1 MLKTLMLRKR
11 LDDAKKALEALR
23 SKDEEMQKREEEL
36 TGAIEEA
43 QTEEEKS
50 AVEEE
55 IEKFEA
61 DKKAHE
67 EEKADLEK
75 SVEDLEG
82 ELASAEAEDAAKAA
96 AADEA
101 EAARNDKSGS
111 EKREAIKMNERARRL
126 FAKMERSEVHAM
138 MQREDV
144 KAYLENVREC
154 IKNKRAVTNAGLT
167 IPEVMLDLL
176 RENIMNYSKL
186 YRHVNVQPVNGEAR
200 QPIMGTIPEAIWTEC
215 CANLNELD
223 IGFSDVE
230 VDCYKVGGF
239 FKVCNATLEDSD
251 IDLAAAL
258 LEAIGQAIGL
268 ALDKAILYG
277 QNTAATLKMPE
288 GIVSR
293 LVQTSKP
300 ANYPPTARPWAD
312 LHTSNVFTIANT
324 YTGVDLFAQIVLA
337 SGAAKGKY
345 SRGEKVW
352 VMNETTYTFLK
363 AQAMSVNAA
372 GAIVSGIEG
381 TMPVVGGIVEVL
393 DFIPNYVVIGGYFD
407 LYTLAERGG
416 TRFAESEHVAFLAD
430 QTVLKGI
437 ARYDGHP
444 AIAEAF
450 VAIGVNGT
458 TPSSTMT
465 FALDKANTVQNISI
479 DKAVLAITVGDDP
492 VQLVATTAPVEGPVT
507 WASSDTTKATVSD
520 DGKVTAVGAGSAVIT
535 ATSNG
540 AVASCAVTVSAA

>member
-11 LDDAKKALEALR
+11 LDDAKKALATLR
-23 SKDEEMQKREEEL
+23 EKDAEFEKREKEL
-36 TGAIEEA
+36 EGAIEEA

-55 IEKFEA
+55 VEKFDAE
-61 DKKAHE
+61 KKAHE
-67 EEKADLEK
+67 SEKADLEQ

-82 ELASAEAEDAAKAA
+82 ELADAEAEDAAKAA
-96 AADEA
+96 AAEA
-101 EAARNDKSGS
+101 EAARTAAAGS

-126 FAKMERSEVHAM
+126 FQKMERSEVNTM

-154 IKNKRAVTNAGLT
+154 IKNKRSVTNAGLT
-167 IPEVMLDLL
+167 IPEVMLTLL

-186 YRHVNVQPVNGEAR
+186 YRHVNVQPVSGEAR

-223 IGFSDVE
+223 IGFADVE
-230 VDCYKVGGF
+230 VDCYKVGGY

-258 LEAIGQAIGL
+258 LEAIGQAIGF

-293 LVQTSKP
+293 LVQTSQP

-312 LHTSNVFTIANT
+312 LHTSNVITIANT
-324 YTGVDLFAQIVLA
+324 YTGVSLFEQIVLA
-337 SGAAKGKY
+337 TGAAKGKY

-352 VMNETTYTFLK
+352 VMNETTYTYLK

-372 GAIVSGIEG
+372 GAVVSGIEG

-393 DFIPNYVVIGGYFD
+393 DFIPDYVIIGGYMD
-407 LYTLAERGG
+407 LYLLAERAG
-416 TRFAESEHVAFLAD
+416 TRFAESEHVAFLSD
-430 QTVLKGI
+430 QTVLKGT

-465 FALDKANTVQNISI
+465 FALDKANTVQSISI
-479 DKAVLAITVGDDP
+479 NKAVLDLTEGDDP
-492 VQLVATTAPVEGPVT
+492 VQLIATTAPVEGPVT
-507 WASSDTTKATVSD
+507 WASSDETAATVD
-520 DGKVTAVGAGSAVIT
+520 DEGNVTAVAAGSAVIT

-540 AVASCAVTVSAA
+540 VVASCLVTVSAA

>member
-36 TGAIEEA
+36 TGAIDEA

-101 EAARNDKSGS
+101 EAARNAEAGS
-111 EKREAIKMNERARRL
+111 EKREAIKMNVRAKRI
-126 FAKMERSEVHAM
+126 FAKMERSEVNDM

-144 KAYLENVREC
+144 KTYLEGVRDC

-167 IPEVMLDLL
+167 IPSVMLDLL

-186 YRHVNVQPVNGEAR
+186 YRHVNVQPVSGDAR

-223 IGFSDVE
+223 ISFADVE
-230 VDCYKVGGF
+230 VDCYKVGGY

-258 LEAIGQAIGL
+258 LEALGQAIGF

-300 ANYPPTARPWAD
+300 ASYPATARPWAD
-312 LHTSNVFTIANT
+312 LHTSNVITIANT
-324 YTGVDLFAQIVLA
+324 YTGVNLFEQIVLA
-337 SGAAKGKY
+337 TGAAKGKY

-352 VMNETTYTFLK
+352 VMNETTYTYLK

-372 GAIVSGIEG
+372 GAVVSGIEG

-393 DFIPNYVVIGGYFD
+393 DFIPDYVIIGGYFD
-407 LYTLAERGG
+407 LYLLAERAG
-416 TRFAESEHVAFLAD
+416 TRFAESEHVAFLSD
-430 QTVLKGI
+430 QTVLKGT

-444 AIAEAF
+444 SIAEAF

-465 FALDKANTVQNISI
+465 FALDKANTVQSISI

-507 WASSDTTKATVSD
+507 WASSDTTKATVDS
-520 DGKVTAVGAGSAVIT
+520 DGKVTAVAAGSAVIT

>member
-11 LDDAKKALEALR
+11 LDDAKKALAALR
-23 SKDEEMQKREEEL
+23 EKDADFQKRQEEL
-36 TGAIEEA
+36 EGAIEEA

-55 IEKFEA
+55 VEKFDAE
-61 DKKAHE
+61 KKAHE
-67 EEKADLEK
+67 EEKADLEQ

-82 ELASAEAEDAAKAA
+82 ELADAEAEDAAKSAA
-96 AADEA
+96 AEA
-101 EAARNDKSGS
+101 EAERGAEAGS
-111 EKREAIKMNERARRL
+111 EKREAIRLNARARRL
-126 FAKMERSEVHAM
+126 FGKMERSEVNNM

-186 YRHVNVQPVNGEAR
+186 YRHVNVQPVSGDAR

-223 IGFSDVE
+223 IGFAGVE
-230 VDCYKVGGF
+230 VDCYKVGGY

-258 LEAIGQAIGL
+258 LEAIGQAIGF

-293 LVQTSKP
+293 LVQTSQP
-300 ANYPPTARPWAD
+300 ASYPPTARPWED
-312 LHTSNVFTIANT
+312 LHTSNVITIANT

-372 GAIVSGIEG
+372 GAVVSGIEG

-393 DFIPNYVVIGGYFD
+393 DFIPDYVIIGGYLD
-407 LYTLAERGG
+407 LYTLAERAG
-416 TRFAESEHVAFLAD
+416 TRFAESEHVAFLSD
-430 QTVLKGI
+430 QTVLKGT

-465 FALDKANTVQNISI
+465 FALDKANTVQAISI
-479 DKAVLAITVGDDP
+479 NMTALDLTEGDDP
-492 VQLVATTAPVEGPVT
+492 VQLIATTAPVEGPVT
-507 WASSDTTKATVSD
+507 WASSDETAATVD
-520 DGKVTAVGAGSAVIT
+520 DEGNITAVAAGSAIIT

-540 AVASCAVTVSAA
+540 VVASCLVTVSAA

>member
-11 LDDAKKALEALR
+11 LDDAKKALAALR
-23 SKDEEMQKREEEL
+23 EKDADFQKRQEEL
-36 TGAIEEA
+36 EGAIEEA

-55 IEKFEA
+55 VEKFDAE
-61 DKKAHE
+61 KKAHE
-67 EEKADLEK
+67 EEKADLEQ

-82 ELASAEAEDAAKAA
+82 ELADAEAEDAAKSAA
-96 AADEA
+96 AEA
-101 EAARNDKSGS
+101 EAERGAEAGS
-111 EKREAIKMNERARRL
+111 EKREAIRMNARARRL
-126 FAKMERSEVHAM
+126 FGKMERSEVNNM

-186 YRHVNVQPVNGEAR
+186 YRHVNVQPVSGDAR

-223 IGFSDVE
+223 IGFAGVE
-230 VDCYKVGGF
+230 VDCYKVGGY

-258 LEAIGQAIGL
+258 LEAIGQAIGF

-293 LVQTSKP
+293 LVQTSQP
-300 ANYPPTARPWAD
+300 ASYPPTARPWED
-312 LHTSNVFTIANT
+312 LHTSNVITIANT

-372 GAIVSGIEG
+372 GAVVSGIEG

-393 DFIPNYVVIGGYFD
+393 DFIPDYVIIGGYLD
-407 LYTLAERGG
+407 LYTLAERAG
-416 TRFAESEHVAFLAD
+416 TRFAESEHVAFLSD
-430 QTVLKGI
+430 QTVLKGT

-465 FALDKANTVQNISI
+465 FALDKANTVQAISI
-479 DKAVLAITVGDDP
+479 NMTALDLTEGDDP
-492 VQLVATTAPVEGPVT
+492 VQLIATTAPVEGPVT
-507 WASSDTTKATVSD
+507 WASSDETAATVD
-520 DGKVTAVGAGSAVIT
+520 DEGNITAVAAGSAIIT

-540 AVASCAVTVSAA
+540 VVASCLVTVSAA

>member
-11 LDDAKKALEALR
+11 LDDAKKALTALR
-23 SKDEEMQKREEEL
+23 EKDADFQKRQEEL
-36 TGAIEEA
+36 EGAIEEA

-55 IEKFEA
+55 VEKFDAE
-61 DKKAHE
+61 KKAHE
-67 EEKADLEK
+67 EEKADLEQ

-82 ELASAEAEDAAKAA
+82 ELAGAEAEDAAKSAA
-96 AADEA
+96 AEA
-101 EAARNDKSGS
+101 EAERGAEAGS
-111 EKREAIKMNERARRL
+111 EKREAIRMNARARRL
-126 FAKMERSEVHAM
+126 FGKMERSKVNNM

-186 YRHVNVQPVNGEAR
+186 YRHVNVQSVSGDAR

-223 IGFSDVE
+223 IGFADVE
-230 VDCYKVGGF
+230 VDCYKVGGY

-258 LEAIGQAIGL
+258 LEAIGQAIGF

-277 QNTAATLKMPE
+277 QNTASTLKMPE

-293 LVQTSKP
+293 LVQTSQP
-300 ANYPPTARPWAD
+300 ASYPPTARPWAD
-312 LHTSNVFTIANT
+312 LHTSNVITIANT
-324 YTGVDLFAQIVLA
+324 YTGVSLFEQIVLA
-337 SGAAKGKY
+337 TGAAKGKY

-352 VMNETTYTFLK
+352 VMNETTYTYLK

-372 GAIVSGIEG
+372 GAVVSGIEG

-393 DFIPNYVVIGGYFD
+393 DFIPDYVIIGGYLD
-407 LYTLAERGG
+407 LYILAERAG
-416 TRFAESEHVAFLAD
+416 TRFAESEHVAFLSD
-430 QTVLKGI
+430 QTVLKGT

-465 FALDKANTVQNISI
+465 FALDKANTVQAISI
-479 DKAVLAITVGDDP
+479 NMTALDLTEGDDP
-492 VQLVATTAPVEGPVT
+492 VQLIATTAPVEGPVT
-507 WASSDTTKATVSD
+507 WASSDETAATVD
-520 DGKVTAVGAGSAVIT
+520 DEGNVTAVAAGSAIIT

-540 AVASCAVTVSAA
+540 VVASCLVTVSAA

>member
-101 EAARNDKSGS
+101 EAARTAGAGS
-111 EKREAIKMNERARRL
+111 EKREAIKMNVRAKRI
-126 FAKMERSEVHAM
+126 FAKMERSEVNDM

-144 KAYLENVREC
+144 KTYLEGMRDC

-176 RENIMNYSKL
+176 RENIMEYSKL
-186 YRHVNVQPVNGEAR
+186 YKHVNVQPVSGDAR

-230 VDCYKVGGF
+230 VDCYKVGGY

-258 LEAIGQAIGL
+258 LEAIGQAIGF

-300 ANYPPTARPWAD
+300 ANYPATARPWAD
-312 LHTSNVFTIANT
+312 LHTSNVITIANT
-324 YTGVDLFAQIVLA
+324 YTGVNLFEQIVLA
-337 SGAAKGKY
+337 TGAAKGKY

-352 VMNETTYTFLK
+352 VMNETTYTYLK

-372 GAIVSGIEG
+372 GAVVSGIEG

-393 DFIPNYVVIGGYFD
+393 DFIPDYVIIGGYFD
-407 LYTLAERGG
+407 LYLLAERAG
-416 TRFAESEHVAFLAD
+416 TRFAESEHVAFLSD
-430 QTVLKGI
+430 QTVLKGT

-444 AIAEAF
+444 SIAEAF

-465 FALDKANTVQNISI
+465 FALDKANTVQSISI

-507 WASSDTTKATVSD
+507 WESSDTTKATVSD

>member
-11 LDDAKKALEALR
+11 LDDAKKALATLR
-23 SKDEEMQKREEEL
+23 EKDAEFEKREKEL
-36 TGAIEEA
+36 EGAIEEA

-55 IEKFEA
+55 VEKFDVE
-61 DKKAHE
+61 KKAHE
-67 EEKADLEK
+67 EEKADLEQ

-82 ELASAEAEDAAKAA
+82 ELADAEAEDAAKAA
-96 AADEA
+96 AAEA
-101 EAARNDKSGS
+101 EAARTAAVGS

-126 FAKMERSEVHAM
+126 FQKMERSEVNTM

-167 IPEVMLDLL
+167 IPEVMLNLL

-186 YRHVNVQPVNGEAR
+186 YRHVNVQPVSGEAR

-223 IGFSDVE
+223 IAFADVE

-258 LEAIGQAIGL
+258 LEAIGQAIGF

-293 LVQTSKP
+293 LVQTSQP

-312 LHTSNVFTIANT
+312 LHTSNVITIANT
-324 YTGVDLFAQIVLA
+324 YTGVSLFEQIVLA
-337 SGAAKGKY
+337 TGAAKGKY

-352 VMNETTYTFLK
+352 VMNETTYTYLK

-372 GAIVSGIEG
+372 GAVVSGIEG

-393 DFIPNYVVIGGYFD
+393 DFIPDYVIIGGYMD
-407 LYTLAERGG
+407 LYLLAERAG
-416 TRFAESEHVAFLAD
+416 TRFAESEHVAFLSD
-430 QTVLKGI
+430 QTVLKGT

-444 AIAEAF
+444 SIAEAF

-465 FALDKANTVQNISI
+465 FALDKANTVQSISI
-479 DKAVLAITVGDDP
+479 NKAALAITVGDDP

-507 WASSDTTKATVSD
+507 WASSDETAATVD
-520 DGKVTAVGAGSAVIT
+520 DEGNVTAVGAGSAVIT

-540 AVASCAVTVSAA
+540 VVASCLVTVSAA

>member
-11 LDDAKKALEALR
+11 LDDAKKALAALR
-23 SKDEEMQKREEEL
+23 EKDAEFEKRQEEL
-36 TGAIEEA
+36 EGAIEEA

-55 IEKFEA
+55 VEKFDAE
-61 DKKAHE
+61 KKAHE
-67 EEKADLEK
+67 EDKADLEQ

-82 ELASAEAEDAAKAA
+82 ELAEAEAEDAEKAA
-96 AADEA
+96 AAEA
-101 EAARNDKSGS
+101 EAARGAEKGA
-111 EKREAIKMNERARRL
+111 EKREAIKMNARAKRL
-126 FAKMERSEVHAM
+126 FAKMERSEVNNM

-144 KAYLENVREC
+144 KSYLEHMREC
-154 IKNKRAVTNAGLT
+154 IKQKRAVTNAGLT

-176 RENIMNYSKL
+176 RENIEVYSKL
-186 YRHVNVQPVNGEAR
+186 YRHVNLQPVNGEAR
-200 QPIMGTIPEAIWTEC
+200 QPIMGTIPEGVWTEC

-230 VDCYKVGGF
+230 VDCYKVGGY
-239 FKVCNATLEDSD
+239 FKVCDATLEDSD

-277 QNTAATLKMPE
+277 QNTSATLKMPE

-300 ANYPPTARPWAD
+300 ANYPPTARPWVD
-312 LHTSNVFTIANT
+312 LHTSNVITIANT

-352 VMNETTYTFLK
+352 TMNETTYTYLK
-363 AQAMSVNAA
+363 AQAMAVNAA

-393 DFIPNYVVIGGYFD
+393 DFIPDYVVIGGYFD
-407 LYTLAERGG
+407 LYTLAERAG

-430 QTVLKGI
+430 KTVLKGV

-465 FALDKANTVQNISI
+465 FALDKANTVQSISI
-479 DKAVLAITVGDDP
+479 NKAVLDLTEGDDP
-492 VQLVATTAPVEGPVT
+492 VQLIATTAPVEGPVT
-507 WASSDTTKATVSD
+507 WASSDETAATVD
-520 DGKVTAVGAGSAVIT
+520 DEGNVTAVAAGSAIIT

-540 AVASCAVTVSAA
+540 VVASCLVTVSAA

>member
-11 LDDAKKALEALR
+11 LDDAKKALDNLR

-43 QTEEEKS
+43 QTDEEKS

-67 EEKADLEK
+67 EEKADLEQ

-82 ELASAEAEDAAKAA
+82 ELAEAEKEDAEKAA
-96 AADEA
+96 AAEEA
-101 EAARNDKSGS
+101 EAARTAGAGS
-111 EKREAIKMNERARRL
+111 EKREAIKMNVRAKRI
-126 FAKMERSEVHAM
+126 FAKMERSEVNDM

-144 KAYLENVREC
+144 KTYLEGMRDC

-167 IPEVMLDLL
+167 IPSVMLDLL
-176 RENIMNYSKL
+176 RENIMEYSKL
-186 YRHVNVQPVNGEAR
+186 YKHVNVQPVSGDAR

-223 IGFSDVE
+223 ISFADVE
-230 VDCYKVGGF
+230 VDCYKVGGY

-258 LEAIGQAIGL
+258 LEALGQAIGF

-300 ANYPPTARPWAD
+300 ASYPATARPWAD
-312 LHTSNVFTIANT
+312 LHTSNVITIANT
-324 YTGVDLFAQIVLA
+324 YTGVSLFEQIVLA
-337 SGAAKGKY
+337 TGAAKGKY

-352 VMNETTYTFLK
+352 VMNETTYTYLK

-372 GAIVSGIEG
+372 GAVVSGIEG

-393 DFIPNYVVIGGYFD
+393 DFIPDYVIIGGYFD
-407 LYTLAERGG
+407 LYLLAERAG
-416 TRFAESEHVAFLAD
+416 TRFAESEHVAFLSD
-430 QTVLKGI
+430 QTVLKGT

-444 AIAEAF
+444 SIAEAF

-465 FALDKANTVQNISI
+465 FALDKANTVQTISI
-479 DKAVLAITVGDDP
+479 NMTVLDLTEGDDP
-492 VQLVATTAPVEGPVT
+492 VQLIATTAPVEGPVT
-507 WASSDTTKATVSD
+507 WASSDETAATVD
-520 DGKVTAVGAGSAVIT
+520 DEGNVTAVAAGSAIIT
-535 ATSNG
+535 ATSNDV
-540 AVASCAVTVSAA
+540 VASCLVTVSAA

>member
-11 LDDAKKALEALR
+11 LDDAKKALAALR
-23 SKDEEMQKREEEL
+23 EKDADFQKRQEEL
-36 TGAIEEA
+36 EGAIEEA

-55 IEKFEA
+55 VEKFDAE
-61 DKKAHE
+61 KKAHD
-67 EEKADLEK
+67 EEKADLEQ

-82 ELASAEAEDAAKAA
+82 ELADAEAEDAAKSAA
-96 AADEA
+96 AEA
-101 EAARNDKSGS
+101 EAARGAEAGS
-111 EKREAIKMNERARRL
+111 EKREAIRMNARARRL
-126 FAKMERSEVHAM
+126 FGKMERSEVNNM

-186 YRHVNVQPVNGEAR
+186 YRHVNVQSVSGDAR

-223 IGFSDVE
+223 IGFADVE
-230 VDCYKVGGF
+230 VDCYKVGGY

-258 LEAIGQAIGL
+258 LEAIGQAIGF

-293 LVQTSKP
+293 LVQTSQP
-300 ANYPPTARPWAD
+300 ASYPPTARPWED
-312 LHTSNVFTIANT
+312 LHTSNVITIANT

-337 SGAAKGKY
+337 SGSAKGKY

-372 GAIVSGIEG
+372 GAVVSGIEG

-393 DFIPNYVVIGGYFD
+393 DFIPDYVIIGGYLD
-407 LYTLAERGG
+407 LYTLAERAG
-416 TRFAESEHVAFLAD
+416 TRFAESEHVAFLSD
-430 QTVLKGI
+430 QTVLKGT

-465 FALDKANTVQNISI
+465 FALDKANTVQAISI
-479 DKAVLAITVGDDP
+479 NMTALDLTEGDDP
-492 VQLVATTAPVEGPVT
+492 VQLIATTAPVEGPVT
-507 WASSDTTKATVSD
+507 WASSDETAATVD
-520 DGKVTAVGAGSAVIT
+520 DEGNVTAVAAGSAIIT

-540 AVASCAVTVSAA
+540 VVASCLVTVSAA

>member
-11 LDDAKKALEALR
+11 LDDAKKALAALR
-23 SKDEEMQKREEEL
+23 EKDAEFQKRQEEL
-36 TGAIEEA
+36 EGAIEEA

-55 IEKFEA
+55 VEKFDAE
-61 DKKAHE
+61 KKAHE
-67 EEKADLEK
+67 EEKADLEQ

-82 ELASAEAEDAAKAA
+82 ELADAEAEDAAKSAA
-96 AADEA
+96 AEA
-101 EAARNDKSGS
+101 EAERGAEAGS

-126 FAKMERSEVHAM
+126 FGKMERSEVNDM
-138 MQREDV
+138 IQREDV

-186 YRHVNVQPVNGEAR
+186 YRHVNVQPVSGDAR

-223 IGFSDVE
+223 IAFADVE
-230 VDCYKVGGF
+230 VDCYKVGGY

-258 LEAIGQAIGL
+258 LEAIGQAIGF

-277 QNTAATLKMPE
+277 QNTASTLKMPE

-293 LVQTSKP
+293 LVQTSQP
-300 ANYPPTARPWAD
+300 ASYPPTARPWAD
-312 LHTSNVFTIANT
+312 LHTSNVITIANT
-324 YTGVDLFAQIVLA
+324 YTGVSLFEQIVLA
-337 SGAAKGKY
+337 TGAAKGKY

-352 VMNETTYTFLK
+352 VMNETTYTYLK

-372 GAIVSGIEG
+372 GAVVSGIEG

-393 DFIPNYVVIGGYFD
+393 DFIPDYVIIGGYMD
-407 LYTLAERGG
+407 LYLLAERAG
-416 TRFAESEHVAFLAD
+416 TRFAESEHVAFLSD
-430 QTVLKGI
+430 QTVLKGV

-444 AIAEAF
+444 SIAEAF

-465 FALDKANTVQNISI
+465 FALDKANTVQAISI
-479 DKAVLAITVGDDP
+479 NMTALDLTEGDDP
-492 VQLVATTAPVEGPVT
+492 VQLIATTAPVEGPVI
-507 WASSDTTKATVSD
+507 WASSDETAATVD
-520 DGKVTAVGAGSAVIT
+520 DEGNVTAVAAGSAIIT

-540 AVASCAVTVSAA
+540 VVASCLVTVSAA

>member
-101 EAARNDKSGS
+101 EAARKDKAGS

-126 FAKMERSEVHAM
+126 FAKMERSEVNAM

-223 IGFSDVE
+223 IASADVE

-258 LEAIGQAIGL
+258 LEALGQAIGF

-277 QNTAATLKMPE
+277 QNTSSTLKMPE

-293 LVQTSKP
+293 LVQTSQP

-312 LHTSNVFTIANT
+312 LHTSNVITIANT
-324 YTGVDLFAQIVLA
+324 YTGKDLFAQIVIA

-363 AQAMSVNAA
+363 AEAMSVNAA
-372 GAIVSGIEG
+372 GAVVSGMEG

-393 DFIPNYVVIGGYFD
+393 DFIPDYVIIGGYLD
-407 LYTLAERGG
+407 LYLLAERAG
-416 TRFAESEHVAFLAD
+416 TRFAESEHVAFLSD
-430 QTVLKGI
+430 QTVLKGT

-444 AIAEAF
+444 SIAEAF

-465 FALDKANTVQNISI
+465 FALDKANTVQSISI

-507 WASSDTTKATVSD
+507 WTSSDETVATVDS
-520 DGKVTAVGAGSAVIT
+520 DGKVTAVGAGQAIIS

-540 AVASCAVTVSAA
+540 ISAGSYVTVSAA